1 MSDFVMP
8 SLGADMDEG
17 TLVEWMVKPGD
28 QVHHGDIIAVI
39 ETAKGAIDVEVFE
52 DGEVETLYVMPV
64 TTVPVGTPLAH
75 IRSAGDAAT
84 AAEEPVSAP
93 SLPEQPANP
102 VSPAPTQPVVAPI
115 SHEGRKIAPAARVRA
130 RELGVDL
137 STLSGS
143 GPEGAI
149 THEDVERAAAQTG
162 MTTAAHHEPKR
173 GFDTAQMR
181 AAIAAAMAR
190 SKKEIPHYYL
200 ATTAD
205 ITSLQSHVDAL
216 NADRPPEERLML
228 SAFLLKAVAQ
238 ALAKTPELN
247 GFYQDGAF
255 QASESR
261 HLGMAINL
269 RGGGLIAPAIHDV
282 DRLSVDDIMTALR
295 DLVTRARQGGLRSS
309 ELTDPTITVTALGER
324 GVDTVFGII
333 YPPQVALVGFGKP
346 VIRPW
351 ICDNEVM
358 PRLTLHITLAAD
370 HRVSDGHRGALF
382 LAELER
388 LLSDPEDL

>member
-28 QVHHGDIIAVI
+28 LVHHGDIIAVV

-75 IRSAGDAAT
+75 IRNAGDAAT
-84 AAEEPVSAP
+84 PLAEPASAP
-93 SLPEQPANP
+93 PPPEKQVAP
-102 VSPAPTQPVVAPI
+102 VTPAPGQPVVPPI
-115 SHEGRKIAPAARVRA
+115 SHEGRRISPAARVRA

-137 STLSGS
+137 SALSGS

-149 THEDVERAAAQTG
+149 THEDVERGAAQTG
-162 MTTAAHHEPKR
+162 ATTVARHELKR

-181 AAIAAAMAR
+181 AAIATAMAR

-205 ITSLQSHVDAL
+205 ITLLQSHVDAL
-216 NADRPPEERLML
+216 NAERLPEERLML
-228 SAFLLKAVAQ
+228 SAFLLKAVALS
-238 ALAKTPELN
+238 LAKTPELN
-247 GFYQDGAF
+247 GFYQEGVF
-255 QASESR
+255 RASESR

-282 DRLSVDDIMTALR
+282 DRLSVDEIMTALR
-295 DLVTRARQGGLRSS
+295 DLVTRARQGGLKSS
-309 ELTDPTITVTALGER
+309 ELTDATITVTALGER
-324 GVDTVFGII
+324 GVDTVYGII

-346 VIRPW
+346 VLRPW
-351 ICDNEVM
+351 VHDSEVM
-358 PRLTLHITLAAD
+358 PRLTLNITLAAD

-388 LLSDPEDL
+388 LLSDPEGL